1 MSSPACDHKLR
12 IALYSSYSRDAAI
25 FPCRPI
31 VAASNDDDIS
41 RPGVDVR
48 RRIVAVVVE
57 MPASSGGVAPKG
69 KDAAATKYESAFP
82 GLGLK
87 HRDIPELTPMLLPS
101 RGTDAWDTLEISS
114 IFPPRVA
121 RPGVALRLPFD
132 D

>member
-12 IALYSSYSRDAAI
+12 IALYSSYSRGAAI
-25 FPCRPI
+25 FPCGPT
-31 VAASNDDDIS
+31 VAASNDDDIIS

-48 RRIVAVVVE
+48 RRTVTVVVE
-57 MPASSGGVAPKG
+57 MPDSRGGVPPKG
-69 KDAAATKYESAFP
+69 KGAAATKYESAFP

-87 HRDIPELTPMLLPS
+87 HRDIPELTPMLRPS

-114 IFPPRVA
+114 IIPPP

-132 D
+132 E